1 MAGSYYGKDGYFY
14 PTLEEKRRADR
25 NWDQQE
31 RQNKLLQE
39 QNELMKQQQYEEQ
52 RKIDEA
58 REKEIQEQENKKLQG
73 MIDDFI
79 KGCNETIYPLMEE
92 AGIKDPVEYHKKL
105 RELYSKKPEKQ
116 VVNLLDENSEQIITE
131 DELQNYPYDLW
142 DEIRNLNNLKK
153 VNAKKSLI
161 VFFLLFSICM
171 SIGIGIS
178 TNDFVFSICFGI
190 VIFVID
196 LILLPLMTKKQK
208 KNTSNPI
215 ENQRKF
221 AIQSINEKLEK
232 YNNKVRKENEE
243 WENKIKSFEKKRLE
257 NFNYKLEI
265 ALHQLSVREGFLEK
279 VLDYDKS
286 KNIKMNFG
294 LQFNE
299 YPSDFEQKREEFW
312 KEKRMKKAK
321 EDGTEIFEELE
332 EFTEKN
338 NNLEDITNE
347 KSAVNVYLTY
357 PGTDKIKVIN
367 VIRSITGFSLKDATN
382 IVNTVPKLIKSNV
395 TINEAEKI
403 KEKFNCVGAT
413 IEFK

>member
-142 DEIRNLNNLKK
+142 DEIRNLNNLRKP
-153 VNAKKSLI
+153 KKSNFIISYIIFAI
-161 VFFLLFSICM
+161 VFAVIL
-171 SIGIGIS
+171 GILTGEFVLSAIIS
-178 TNDFVFSICFGI
+178 TIISITALII
-190 VIFVID
+190 VLKPI
-196 LILLPLMTKKQK
+196 KKTE
-208 KNTSNPI
+208 KNTSNTI
-215 ENQRKF
+215 ENQRKL
-221 AIQSINEKLEK
+221 AIQSINEKIEK

-265 ALHQLSVREGFLEK
+265 ALHQLSVMEGFLEK

-286 KNIKMNFG
+286 KNSKMNFE
-294 LQFNE
+294 LQFNK

-332 EFTEKN
+332 ELTDKN
-338 NNLEDITNE
+338 NNLEDVTNE
-347 KSAVNVYLTY
+347 KTAVNVYLTY

-382 IVNTVPKLIKSNV
+382 IVNTVPQLIKSNV
-395 TINEAEKI
+395 TMNEAEKI
-403 KEKFNCVGAT
+403 KEKFNSVGAT
-413 IEFK
+413 TEFK